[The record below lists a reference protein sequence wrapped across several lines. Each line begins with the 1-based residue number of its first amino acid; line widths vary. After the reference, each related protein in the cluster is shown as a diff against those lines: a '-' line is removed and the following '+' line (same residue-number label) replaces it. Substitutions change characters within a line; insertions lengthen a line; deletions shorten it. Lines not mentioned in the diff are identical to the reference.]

1 MPTDSAYATHPDR
14 PVAVLLDDHRQRVVA
29 ICGTG
34 DTYAHPG
41 FWTRLTHGLQT
52 WLHFHQPG
60 PAREEA
66 DTLLR
71 VASQLVEAEILTH
84 WAPNGHGRV
93 QGAAITVAA
102 LDPDQLHLRSIGGIE
117 AWLLRGGTPRS
128 LLTTHRLPT
137 HPRIVTDLVTE
148 RPLNG
153 TPKSPHQRLA
163 PPRPARA
170 PAPLHPPRH
179 PIARPLQ
186 VVVVRLP
193 HRARRRPAQPNRTG
207 RPGRGGAGHPQLVPV
222 LGST

>member
-137 HPRIVTDLVTE
+137 HPGIVTDLVTE

-153 TPKSPHQRLA
+153 TPEARTIDWHPQDQLVLLHRFT
-163 PPRPARA
+163 RPGTPL
-170 PAPLHPPRH
+170 PAPSKSWSSASPTELAAALLNPTEQ
-179 PIARPLQ
+179 ADLA
-186 VVVVRLP
+186 VVVRDI
-193 HRARRRPAQPNRTG
+193 RN
-207 RPGRGGAGHPQLVPV
+207 
-222 LGST
+222 